1 MKYLTTGTIAA
12 FVLVLTGVN
21 GIVQPAS
28 ANDDAKINARIA
40 AGGRSCKNEVANRVG
55 KGVSMADIQ
64 VELGSTLQQSIN
76 EGETKLNDIESSGL
90 SYNWKVAKKK
100 VFGSCDTN
108 GKSEVTDFQMN
119 VE

>member
-1 MKYLTTGTIAA
+1 MKYLTMGIIAT
-12 FVLVLTGVN
+12 FVLSLAGVN
-21 GIVQPAS
+21 GSVRPAF

-40 AGGRSCKNEVANRVG
+40 AGGRSCKNEVINRVG
-55 KGVSMADIQ
+55 KDVSMADIQ
-64 VELGSTLQQSIN
+64 VELGATLQESIN
-76 EGETKLNDIESSGL
+76 AGETKLNDIESSGL

-108 GKSEVTDFQMN
+108 GKGKVTDFQMN